1 MKHVLSY
8 GGGLNSSAAMVY
20 LIEEKKP
27 LDLILFANTGDEFLH
42 TYESVEFYAK
52 YATDNGY
59 RFLTVDNLGN
69 YEVNNMREFFMRKQL
84 TPSRLRRDCTTKF
97 KVSPIR
103 KTIRSHFPK
112 EKIVMYIGI
121 DNGESHRI
129 KDSNVKYITNS
140 YPLIDAKLD
149 REGCI
154 QYLKERELPIPQK
167 SGCYYCPFTTKPNW
181 IKLMK
186 EHPDLYEKAIELETN
201 NRLYPKSVSLLHSLP
216 LLEFRDKV
224 TSIKNLDYFLFDQNE
239 EKSKRKEKEER
250 DVVSSCD
257 VSASCFL

>member
-59 RFLTVDNLGN
+59 RFLTVD
-69 YEVNNMREFFMRKQL
+69 K
-84 TPSRLRRDCTTKF
+84 
-97 KVSPIR
+97 
-103 KTIRSHFPK
+103 
-112 EKIVMYIGI
+112 
-121 DNGESHRI
+121 
-129 KDSNVKYITNS
+129 
-140 YPLIDAKLD
+140 
-149 REGCI
+149 
-154 QYLKERELPIPQK
+154 
-167 SGCYYCPFTTKPNW
+167 
-181 IKLMK
+181 
-186 EHPDLYEKAIELETN
+186 
-201 NRLYPKSVSLLHSLP
+201 
-216 LLEFRDKV
+216 
-224 TSIKNLDYFLFDQNE
+224 
-239 EKSKRKEKEER
+239 R